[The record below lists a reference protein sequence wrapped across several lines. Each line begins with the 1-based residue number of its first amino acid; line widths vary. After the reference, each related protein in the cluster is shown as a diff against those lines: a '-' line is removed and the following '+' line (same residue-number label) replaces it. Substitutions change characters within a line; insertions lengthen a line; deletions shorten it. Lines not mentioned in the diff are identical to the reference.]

1 MKPWEA
7 PLNKPPRKGGME
19 EQRDKTQVRA
29 TRAKPKVGHKGANE
43 QIMFQSP
50 HQLQEAYKV
59 LLAQGACE

>member
-1 MKPWEA
+1 
-7 PLNKPPRKGGME
+7 ME